1 MWLGIYLDITR
12 DNSIES
18 INGIN
23 VIYQK
28 EISKLT
34 YDNRSSLVR
43 LYVKGGSIRWFLLT
57 VVKT

>member
-1 MWLGIYLDITR
+1 MWLGICLDITR

-34 YDNRSSLVR
+34 YDTRSSLVR
-43 LYVKGGSIRWFLLT
+43 LYVKGGSI
-57 VVKT
+57 